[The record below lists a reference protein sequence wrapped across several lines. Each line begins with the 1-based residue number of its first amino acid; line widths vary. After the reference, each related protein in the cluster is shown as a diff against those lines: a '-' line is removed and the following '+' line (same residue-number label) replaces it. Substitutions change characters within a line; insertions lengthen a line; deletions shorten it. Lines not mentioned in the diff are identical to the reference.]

1 MLSVHWPGLSD
12 DASQSPLCN
21 RDEGSQGGP
30 TEALPHWHIELCQ
43 NQTPQRREFE
53 VQREG
58 VFLPGS
64 TGPRDQGPGV
74 GREWQIKGGKKTDRK
89 KKKRRGMA

>member
-1 MLSVHWPGLSD
+1 M
-12 DASQSPLCN
+12 
-21 RDEGSQGGP
+21 
-30 TEALPHWHIELCQ
+30 PHWHIELCQ

-74 GREWQIKGGKKTDRK
+74 GREGQIKGGKKTDRK